1 MAGRP
6 AAGASLRDD
15 RWLIAFAVRRCVV
28 QDANDGLAGGA
39 GDCPAIPRGFRRAAA
54 EVVRTGSHITTGMV
68 RKQTWFVS
76 AHNAVLAEMDVGEL
90 AVGIHQIKLDGALRS
105 SSDDLD
111 RRVQVDAQQRVIQ
124 THVQR
129 VIEGIQPI
137 RPVQWFE
144 DVCPGR
150 LLHRLP
156 PVIPPRRTFSLQHEL
171 ENSWSISERVS
182 ELLAERDAANALILP
197 TFFVPRLE
205 ICGADLT
212 KVTILEG
219 VKQAD
224 GRRTFSLQQDL
235 PLGQQR
241 HRRRRPSRVSR
252 PPQHAPGLP
261 VWRDR
266 LATGMGGTCRR
277 HGEGVHAKCTR

>member
-1 MAGRP
+1 MSRSP
-6 AAGASLRDD
+6 AASSRAS
-15 RWLIAFAVRRCVV
+15 APTTFARY
-28 QDANDGLAGGA
+28 AM
-39 GDCPAIPRGFRRAAA
+39 
-54 EVVRTGSHITTGMV
+54 EH
-68 RKQTWFVS
+68 
-76 AHNAVLAEMDVGEL
+76 
-90 AVGIHQIKLDGALRS
+90 
-105 SSDDLD
+105 
-111 RRVQVDAQQRVIQ
+111 
-124 THVQR
+124 
-129 VIEGIQPI
+129 
-137 RPVQWFE
+137 
-144 DVCPGR
+144 
-150 LLHRLP
+150 
-156 PVIPPRRTFSLQHEL
+156 
-171 ENSWSISERVS
+171 SWSISERIS

-266 LATGMGGTCRR
+266 LATGSSPVAVSSAPRQ
-277 HGEGVHAKCTR
+277 